1 MIRPSAVVTVL
12 LAALVVPTGCRQM
25 ELPADEVR
33 AAADEISREESALLQ
48 PSNQTLTHASQED
61 H

>member
-1 MIRPSAVVTVL
+1 MIRASAAVPVL
-12 LAALVVPTGCRQM
+12 LAALVVSTSCGKK